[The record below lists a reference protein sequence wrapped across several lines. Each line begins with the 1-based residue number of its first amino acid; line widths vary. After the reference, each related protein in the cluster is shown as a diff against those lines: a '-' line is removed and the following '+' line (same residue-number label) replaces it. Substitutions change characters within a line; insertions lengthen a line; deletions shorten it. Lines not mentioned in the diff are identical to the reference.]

1 MTRGRAIGLLLAS
14 AAAALL
20 IGLRAAPPPDGGRGE
35 GESQEMTTTRGE
47 AAAFSK
53 SGYDITPL
61 PRARV
66 EELAKELSPEQV
78 EITQK
83 AGTEPAFSGGLLHN
97 RERGLYVCAVCGL
110 PLFES
115 QHKFK
120 SGTGWPSFFLP
131 FDPDHVDERTDRS
144 FGMERSEVVCRRCK
158 AHLGHVFPDG
168 PPPTGQRYCMNSAA
182 LEFVEQGQ
190 PVPEASRPARREIA
204 YFAGGCFWGIE
215 DAFSRYPGVTDAV
228 SGYQNGTTEDPNYDE
243 VCSGRSGH
251 AEAVRVTYDPSRASY
266 RDLVRFFFRIHD
278 PTQVDRQGP
287 DVGTQYRSS
296 IFTVDDEQRAVA
308 EQVKAELEGAER
320 FGDRKIATRIEP
332 AKTFWEGEEYHQ
344 DYQVRTGQAC
354 HVNVRAVLESM
365 GIDPN

>member
-1 MTRGRAIGLLLAS
+1 
-14 AAAALL
+14 
-20 IGLRAAPPPDGGRGE
+20 
-35 GESQEMTTTRGE
+35 MTTTRGE
-47 AAAFSK
+47 AAAYSK

-66 EELAKELSPEQV
+66 EELAKELSPEQYEV
-78 EITQK
+78 TQK
-83 AGTEPAFSGGLLHN
+83 AGTEAAFSGGLLHN
-97 RERGLYVCAVCGL
+97 KERGLYVCAVCGL

-115 QHKFK
+115 RHKFT

-144 FGMERSEVVCRRCK
+144 FGMERSEVLCRRCN

-168 PPPTGQRYCMNSAA
+168 PPPTGRRYCMNSAA
-182 LEFVEQGQ
+182 LEFVEEGQ
-190 PVPEASRPARREIA
+190 PVPEASRAPRREIA

-215 DAFSRYPGVTDAV
+215 YAFSRYPGVTDAV

-243 VCSGRSGH
+243 VCSGRTGH

-308 EQVKAELEGAER
+308 EQVKAELERAER

-332 AKTFWEGEEYHQ
+332 AKTFWEAEEYHQ
-344 DYQVRTGQAC
+344 DYQVRTGRAC
-354 HVNVRAVLESM
+354 HVNVGAVLESM
-365 GIDPN
+365 GIDAD